1 MTSGAPI
8 ESGSAPEAP
17 TTVALADT
25 PVELSAK
32 ERMFL
37 VHYGRTW
44 GVATAGRRAGM
55 AQGAWQEMITR
66 PHVKAAMERLLKAT
80 LLSAGQVEGNIVNLS
95 APVGDELVDVDESGF
110 PRLNFSKVKALGLM
124 DNIHSVEYD
133 AEGRPKV
140 KFYDRLK
147 ALELLAKV
155 KGMFNDGMNISL
167 NTDINIGGVRST
179 IQAALK
185 APQTLDEMMN
195 LAEKLAAES
204 GPVLDVKAL
213 PQSV

>member
-1 MTSGAPI
+1 MG
-8 ESGSAPEAP
+8 
-17 TTVALADT
+17 
-25 PVELSAK
+25 
-32 ERMFL
+32 RML
-37 VHYGRTW
+37 
-44 GVATAGRRAGM
+44 
-55 AQGAWQEMITR
+55 
-66 PHVKAAMERLLKAT
+66 KAACMSVGEI
-80 LLSAGQVEGNIVNLS
+80 EGSIANLT
-95 APVGDELVDVDESGF
+95 APVGEDVYEIDESGF
-110 PRLNFSKVKALGLM
+110 PRLNFARLKQAGGL

-155 KGMFNDGMNISL
+155 KGMFHDGMNISL
-167 NTDINIGGVRST
+167 QTDINIGGVRST

-204 GPVLDVKAL
+204 NGVVDVKAL